1 MSCRRRLPIL
11 AAAGLALGA
20 AACGGGKAA
29 APTTTTRPL
38 PPLPPQVVAY
48 VTLIGTGSSLGLGD
62 GVDEV
67 DVTSGVAGAI
77 TGRVHVGA
85 FPDAVAI
92 VPGGTTA
99 YVTSYSANSVTP
111 IDVATGKAGKA
122 IPAGDGP
129 AGIAIAPDGKTAY
142 VTDAGTSPIGD
153 TVTPIDLVTGKA
165 LPPITVGDGPQG
177 IAITPNGKLAFV
189 ADAGA
194 IVTGQSGPY
203 GDTVTPIDLVTGK
216 ALPPITVGNAP
227 VAVAI
232 SPDGSTVEVANQNSG
247 SVTPISVFSRTA
259 GSPVPV
265 DGAPQALA
273 FGSGESSLVYA
284 AVAPSAVAK
293 GGDVTPISVA
303 NGTAGTPVK
312 VCKDPSGLAVRGGT
326 AWVTCLSSGAIEPV
340 DLHARTTGAAVAVPG
355 GPYAI
360 ALVSRPQGQAA
371 RSQGAHRTR
380 PKR

>member
-165 LPPITVGDGPQG
+165 LPPITVG
-177 IAITPNGKLAFV
+177 
-189 ADAGA
+189 
-194 IVTGQSGPY
+194 
-203 GDTVTPIDLVTGK
+203 
-216 ALPPITVGNAP
+216 NAP

-326 AWVTCLSSGAIEPV
+326 AWVTCLSSGAIDPV